1 MQSRGDSFFPT
12 SRRQL
17 LAWLASSGVVLGA
30 PLTAFAAREEDPALP
45 SSVVPALFGGHE
57 TAVGDPCVYLPKS
70 SVLDRAFAD
79 EPYLAQAAANS
90 AQAKWQ
96 MLLTDLSTRSPE
108 LRIGAVDCFINSFAW
123 IDDDRL
129 YRRADYWATPS
140 EFLANEGGIARI
152 LRLPNMSASPSLVSL
167 KIGCASRWYTT
178 GAVIFSMR

>member
-1 MQSRGDSFFPT
+1 MQSRGDSLFPT

-17 LAWLASSGVVLGA
+17 LASLASTGVVLGAA

-57 TAVGDPCVYLPKS
+57 TAIGDPCVYLPKS

-79 EPYLAQAAANS
+79 EPSLAQAAANS

-96 MLLTDLSTRSPE
+96 MLLADLSMRSPE
-108 LRIGAVDCFINSFAW
+108 LRTVSSIRSLGLTMIGSTAEPI
-123 IDDDRL
+123 IG
-129 YRRADYWATPS
+129 RRPRSSLPMKAA
-140 EFLANEGGIARI
+140 IARI
-152 LRLPNMSASPSLVSL
+152 LRLPNMSASPSLVSP

-178 GAVIFSMR
+178 GAVIFNMR